1 MEDLV
6 KKDGTLFGKFS
17 LVLAIIGL
25 LPFICYLF
33 LRIFKP
39 PYLLNTNIIRIFF
52 LTIFFMV
59 PIIIIL
65 SIIFGIKQ
73 ILNLKTKSAIIGII
87 LGVIELLFL
96 IIFFVEGIRVVD

>member
-1 MEDLV
+1 MEDIA
-6 KKDGTLFGKFS
+6 KKDDTIFGKFS

-33 LRIFKP
+33 LRVFEP
-39 PYLLNTNIIRIFF
+39 SYFLNTDTIKILFFIILFI
-52 LTIFFMV
+52 V

-73 ILNLKTKSAIIGII
+73 IFKLKTKSAIIGII
-87 LGVIELLFL
+87 LGITELLFL
-96 IIFFVEGIRVVD
+96 IIFFVEGVRV